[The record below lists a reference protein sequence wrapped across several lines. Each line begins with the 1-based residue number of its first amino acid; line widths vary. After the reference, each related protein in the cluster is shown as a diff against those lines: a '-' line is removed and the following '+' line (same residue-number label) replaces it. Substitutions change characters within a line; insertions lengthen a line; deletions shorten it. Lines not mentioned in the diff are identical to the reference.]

1 MKKVVLSLLL
11 TCSVCFAAIDYETEA
26 REIRKI
32 MLKGRNNASK
42 QEKARVDKYILELAE
57 IKTRGCT
64 ATAKAVDFK
73 CRNVDELGKIVF
85 GEQGYKNFVS
95 TLKSKE

>member
-1 MKKVVLSLLL
+1 MKKVFAVIIL
-11 TCSVCFAAIDYETEA
+11 CYSVCFAAIDYETEA

-42 QEKARVDKYILELAE
+42 QEQARVNKYILELAE

-64 ATAKAVDFK
+64 TTAKVVDFK
-73 CRNVDELGKIVF
+73 CRNVDKLGKIVF
-85 GEQGYKNFVS
+85 GEQGYKDFVS
-95 TLKSKE
+95 NLKNR

>member
-1 MKKVVLSLLL
+1 MKKVFAVMIL
-11 TCSVCFAAIDYETEA
+11 CYSVCFAAIDYETEA

-42 QEKARVDKYILELAE
+42 QEQARVNKYILELAE

-64 ATAKAVDFK
+64 TTAKAVDFK
-73 CRNVDELGKIVF
+73 CRNVDKLGKIVF

-95 TLKSKE
+95 TLNKK

>member
-1 MKKVVLSLLL
+1 MIRVFAVMILSY
-11 TCSVCFAAIDYETEA
+11 SVCFAATDYETEA

-32 MLKGRNNASK
+32 MLKGRNNVSK
-42 QEKARVDKYILELAE
+42 QEQARVNKYILELAE

-64 ATAKAVDFK
+64 TTAKAVDFK
-73 CRNVDELGKIVF
+73 CRNVDKLGKIVF

-95 TLKSKE
+95 TLKNR